1 MRNEALAA
9 VAAKHVPAATGAA
22 GMVLFGVPQGV
33 LIAAFLGAVLSFYF
47 RDGLESKKVPTI
59 VFGVIATAF
68 AGAWCSLALPALAFT
83 DIDLIAAIGRMAAK
97 VDASARAG
105 LCALVFQ
112 SVWNF
117 GHRWTDKKVESA

>member
-9 VAAKHVPAATGAA
+9 VAAKHVPAAGGAA

-47 RDGLESKKVPTI
+47 RPGLESRKVPTI
-59 VFGVIATAF
+59 VFGIIATAF
-68 AGAWCSLALPALAFT
+68 AGAWCSLALPHLAFMG
-83 DIDLIAAIGRMAAK
+83 IGAMAAK

-117 GHRWTDKKVESA
+117 GHRWTERKVESA